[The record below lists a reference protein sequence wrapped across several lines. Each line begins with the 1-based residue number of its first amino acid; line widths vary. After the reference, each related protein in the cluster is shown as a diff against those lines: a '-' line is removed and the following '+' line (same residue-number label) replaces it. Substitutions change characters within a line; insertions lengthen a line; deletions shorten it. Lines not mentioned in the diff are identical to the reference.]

1 MAEISEII
9 CVTCPK
15 GCTLRVKHEGKEVLE
30 VLDGCKRGE
39 EYAICELQDPRR
51 MVASTVRVEG
61 GLHPLVPVYTRKA
74 FPKHLIPELAP
85 LAARGAGGPPRS
97 RSTRLYWPMP
107 SAQAS
112 TWSPAGICRWGI
124 RYQEL
129 GIGLLGIRN

>member
-15 GCTLRVKHEGKEVLE
+15 GCTLRVRHEGKEVLE

-74 FPKHLIPELAP
+74 FPKHLIPDLARALRQVKVP
-85 LAARGAGGPPRS
+85 APVKINQVVLPDALGTGIDVIAS
-97 RSTRLYWPMP
+97 RDMP
-107 SAQAS
+107 VREQA
-112 TWSPAGICRWGI
+112 I
-124 RYQEL
+124 RE
-129 GIGLLGIRN
+129 